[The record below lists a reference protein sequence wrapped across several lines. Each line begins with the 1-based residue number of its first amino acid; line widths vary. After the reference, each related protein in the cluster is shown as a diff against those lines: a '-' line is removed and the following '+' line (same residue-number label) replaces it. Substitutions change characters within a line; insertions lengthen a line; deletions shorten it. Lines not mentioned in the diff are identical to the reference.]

1 MPERIEELNE
11 ALGDRYRVEREVGA
25 GGMNTVYLA
34 QDLKHDRQ
42 VAVKV
47 FHLEVSSSVGHERFL
62 REVQISARLNHPHIL
77 TLIDSGQVGDLL
89 YYVMP
94 YVEGESLRQ
103 RIEREG
109 PLDVEEAVGL
119 IGQITAALD
128 YAHGQGVIHRDIKP
142 ENILIHRGEAMVS
155 DFGIA
160 IGLESA
166 KTGRLTATGTL
177 LGTPFYMSPEQVE
190 SDADLD
196 VRSDIYALGCVAHEM
211 LAGEPPFTGTSAQ
224 VVLAKILTADP
235 TTLSEVRED
244 VSAEAAEVIVK
255 ALARAPEDRFA
266 TAGDF
271 GAALHDAIL
280 GSLADAGR
288 GRGSD
293 IKWTIAAASIAVLG
307 WQLFRPR
314 GSDASVDS
322 ALAEIDQTLVEGN
335 WIGTWRLAAE
345 IEDEASDSTM
355 ERVWAEV
362 SSQGTIVSDPE
373 GASVSWRAFNS
384 QEDEWEPLGVTPLE
398 ARLARPPN
406 LNLHALALYLE
417 LDGYESRIVGW
428 TRGLQDV
435 PWKLQPLGGEVS
447 DVVHVPART
456 VRLGSMSPEL
466 WAAPAKDVGE
476 YMLDKYEV
484 TNAAYQAF
492 VEAGGYE
499 RPEYWE
505 HEFEKDG
512 RPLTWE
518 EARAEFV
525 DRTGRPGPS
534 TWEIGGYP
542 PGTEDHPVTGVSWYE
557 AAAYARWSGRSLPTL
572 YHWYGAA
579 YTNLGAFIIPNSNL
593 DGDGLAAVGEHRA
606 VTPVG
611 AYDMAENAR
620 EWVLNADQDLR
631 YIVGGGWNDSGFYF
645 NAGQQGPPFDRS
657 PTNGFRLMTDLGDPD
672 AFSAAGEP
680 INRAVRDFS
689 LERPVSDEVFEFF
702 RSSFDYDHTALNAL
716 IERVDTVPA
725 GIRER
730 ITFDAA
736 YGDERM
742 ILYFFLPPD
751 AEPPLQTVLYMPNS
765 GALLGG
771 GIDDFSEFSDHA
783 SFLVRS
789 GRAVA
794 FPVYKSMWDREDDYR
809 HQNQDPSNDHRDH
822 VIQWRMDLGRSLD
835 YLETREDLDPGGVS
849 YFGYSWGGRT
859 GVIMLAVEPR
869 FKAGVLYTAGFSL
882 RQTQQVVEPLNYA
895 PRIRVPVL
903 MLSGQYDH
911 IYPLAQSRP
920 LFELLGTDEK
930 EQFIAPGGHF
940 VPHDDLIRES
950 LRWLDTYVGPVR

>member
-1 MPERIEELNE
+1 M
-11 ALGDRYRVEREVGA
+11 
-25 GGMNTVYLA
+25 
-34 QDLKHDRQ
+34 
-42 VAVKV
+42 
-47 FHLEVSSSVGHERFL
+47 
-62 REVQISARLNHPHIL
+62 
-77 TLIDSGQVGDLL
+77 GDLL

-384 QEDEWEPLGVTPLE
+384 QEDEWEPLGGYPSRGSACSTPQSQSP
-398 ARLARPPN
+398 RARPVPG
-406 LNLHALALYLE
+406 AR
-417 LDGYESRIVGW
+417 RI
-428 TRGLQDV
+428 
-435 PWKLQPLGGEVS
+435 
-447 DVVHVPART
+447 
-456 VRLGSMSPEL
+456 
-466 WAAPAKDVGE
+466 
-476 YMLDKYEV
+476 
-484 TNAAYQAF
+484 
-492 VEAGGYE
+492 
-499 RPEYWE
+499 
-505 HEFEKDG
+505 
-512 RPLTWE
+512 
-518 EARAEFV
+518 
-525 DRTGRPGPS
+525 
-534 TWEIGGYP
+534 
-542 PGTEDHPVTGVSWYE
+542 
-557 AAAYARWSGRSLPTL
+557 
-572 YHWYGAA
+572 
-579 YTNLGAFIIPNSNL
+579 
-593 DGDGLAAVGEHRA
+593 
-606 VTPVG
+606 
-611 AYDMAENAR
+611 
-620 EWVLNADQDLR
+620 
-631 YIVGGGWNDSGFYF
+631 
-645 NAGQQGPPFDRS
+645 
-657 PTNGFRLMTDLGDPD
+657 
-672 AFSAAGEP
+672 
-680 INRAVRDFS
+680 
-689 LERPVSDEVFEFF
+689 
-702 RSSFDYDHTALNAL
+702 
-716 IERVDTVPA
+716 
-725 GIRER
+725 
-730 ITFDAA
+730 
-736 YGDERM
+736 
-742 ILYFFLPPD
+742 
-751 AEPPLQTVLYMPNS
+751 
-765 GALLGG
+765 
-771 GIDDFSEFSDHA
+771 
-783 SFLVRS
+783 
-789 GRAVA
+789 
-794 FPVYKSMWDREDDYR
+794 
-809 HQNQDPSNDHRDH
+809 
-822 VIQWRMDLGRSLD
+822 
-835 YLETREDLDPGGVS
+835 
-849 YFGYSWGGRT
+849 
-859 GVIMLAVEPR
+859 
-869 FKAGVLYTAGFSL
+869 
-882 RQTQQVVEPLNYA
+882 
-895 PRIRVPVL
+895 
-903 MLSGQYDH
+903 
-911 IYPLAQSRP
+911 
-920 LFELLGTDEK
+920 
-930 EQFIAPGGHF
+930 
-940 VPHDDLIRES
+940 
-950 LRWLDTYVGPVR
+950 